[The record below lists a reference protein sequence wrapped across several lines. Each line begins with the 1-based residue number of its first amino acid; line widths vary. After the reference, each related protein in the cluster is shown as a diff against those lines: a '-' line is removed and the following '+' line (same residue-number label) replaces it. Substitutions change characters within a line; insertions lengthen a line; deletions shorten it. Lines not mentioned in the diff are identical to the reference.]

1 MSSRNYNNTP
11 PPPPPPPRRYIRR
24 LDGGGVLGA
33 NQYNNNNGANQYNN
47 DPYYNQYNRANRYYN
62 NQFNNGAN
70 QYYNNRAN
78 QYYNRGNPYYNRN
91 SPYYRR
97 NIYYNRNYRPQ
108 QRYANPYDV
117 NRPQGRF
124 ILSTRSNQIRSRTN
138 SNQQRRSRS
147 NRPNSRNN
155 RQRSQSR
162 QQLQQ
167 QRRRGPRQ
175 LHLND
180 FMPAELREPS
190 PNLPTEFNIAA
201 TTATTVPPDALPQR
215 EIFAR
220 RNTTQPFVVD
230 QNGQDNQQPQPPPQP
245 SRQRQRQQNQRRQR
259 PTVSSYRRRQNS
271 RNNRFAELADENDN
285 NKNDNDPIEIEV
297 DNEPMP
303 FNRNMKNMKNN
314 NNNKKDKNTK
324 KTRLYLEPNRILT
337 WLEKHSP
344 MSKKAI
350 SGRGNQAYA
359 LASAPIYD
367 EWVRNN
373 YEVQVWQSYLKLATE
388 KKHWAKEVIQR
399 TKRRDNVINT
409 RFIHKKINRLNTN
422 ISEANATISDL
433 QTELSTYWM
442 HTTSEVATQRLARQI
457 TDLVVRRLST
467 NQTRQTTVATDTE
480 DDAPAPTAPTIA
492 TATTTAIK
500 NHIREPVDRIEKYIL
515 DYIHFCTQHVKKMAQ
530 TRIQLAKAQMDEF
543 KALED
548 FEQIATPAQWN
559 IHLILKP
566 KIKLWSTKNKN
577 YKILTKRVELE
588 LLPKIIDKVDFSFRV
603 DESIINQDEAQ
614 ATYDQMRQIT
624 KEFRTQAMK
633 LYVQSAARENEI
645 LLNEIQGIIEKFP
658 KKENENDKDK
668 DDDGTN
674 AEEGYAA
681 FEEYQKLR
689 EQRLKLE
696 IEQSLY
702 FLAEQRVEDNNNNQE
717 EEEIIAPT
725 LQEHQLLKLGPKFI
739 FNDPKTASRRR
750 TTELATLKRKIET
763 RFFEKKVNPGRP
775 VEQFIAELDVLLQNL
790 HNIPNTKKRIQLNIT
805 QTNNSFDTLSSIIQ
819 SSQSQTIIRPKL
831 KRNYGRTVKRLKYK
845 IHLANTI
852 LRKTD
857 KSKVFHLGK
866 VEHYQKKSEEYMEKT
881 KAYQCLGIIDPLPD
895 LIQRTNKYLLDLRLA
910 KWITQKQY
918 EQLSIKPNE
927 AELAHLYYLPKAHKP
942 GTPLRPIISGLKHPT
957 IKISKYLDNLLRPLF
972 DQMALN
978 TTVTSGFELIKKL
991 QEWSTVNMRQDTT
1004 FCTIDVTDLY
1014 TMVPQIEG
1022 VLSLRKM
1029 LNKLKLKQVG
1039 GLKIETII
1047 RLSRFVM
1054 KNNYFS
1060 YNGQFYHQVRG
1071 GAMGSPLTLT
1081 ISNCYMY
1088 FFERQIIN
1096 QIRNSGGLYFR
1107 YIDDIFISVNWPIR
1121 HLLKEVD
1128 RWNQFDPNIQLSAN
1142 IGSSINFLDLHIENQ
1157 DGQLYTTVY
1166 QKPSYEPYYLPFN
1179 SVHPLHMK
1187 KNIIFTMLLRAI
1199 RYCSTFQTYLND
1211 REKLRMALLL
1221 NKYPNAFID
1230 EQFNN
1235 MLLKF
1240 GIDQPLNFTNYK
1252 SYRQN
1257 IIDSPIKGKVPINY
1271 EKTMFIHFT
1280 YCSSMKTFPFKFHIL
1295 WNKYFEESPINELLP
1310 VLGTRNVQ
1318 NLQRRLTHTRSGK
1331 Y

>member
-1 MSSRNYNNTP
+1 
-11 PPPPPPPRRYIRR
+11 
-24 LDGGGVLGA
+24 
-33 NQYNNNNGANQYNN
+33 
-47 DPYYNQYNRANRYYN
+47 
-62 NQFNNGAN
+62 
-70 QYYNNRAN
+70 
-78 QYYNRGNPYYNRN
+78 
-91 SPYYRR
+91 
-97 NIYYNRNYRPQ
+97 
-108 QRYANPYDV
+108 
-117 NRPQGRF
+117 
-124 ILSTRSNQIRSRTN
+124 
-138 SNQQRRSRS
+138 
-147 NRPNSRNN
+147 
-155 RQRSQSR
+155 
-162 QQLQQ
+162 
-167 QRRRGPRQ
+167 
-175 LHLND
+175 
-180 FMPAELREPS
+180 PS
-190 PNLPTEFNIAA
+190 
-201 TTATTVPPDALPQR
+201 
-215 EIFAR
+215 
-220 RNTTQPFVVD
+220 
-230 QNGQDNQQPQPPPQP
+230 
-245 SRQRQRQQNQRRQR
+245 
-259 PTVSSYRRRQNS
+259 
-271 RNNRFAELADENDN
+271 
-285 NKNDNDPIEIEV
+285 
-297 DNEPMP
+297 
-303 FNRNMKNMKNN
+303 
-314 NNNKKDKNTK
+314 
-324 KTRLYLEPNRILT
+324 
-337 WLEKHSP
+337 
-344 MSKKAI
+344 
-350 SGRGNQAYA
+350 
-359 LASAPIYD
+359 
-367 EWVRNN
+367 
-373 YEVQVWQSYLKLATE
+373 
-388 KKHWAKEVIQR
+388 
-399 TKRRDNVINT
+399 
-409 RFIHKKINRLNTN
+409 
-422 ISEANATISDL
+422 
-433 QTELSTYWM
+433 
-442 HTTSEVATQRLARQI
+442 
-457 TDLVVRRLST
+457 
-467 NQTRQTTVATDTE
+467 
-480 DDAPAPTAPTIA
+480 
-492 TATTTAIK
+492 
-500 NHIREPVDRIEKYIL
+500 
-515 DYIHFCTQHVKKMAQ
+515 
-530 TRIQLAKAQMDEF
+530 
-543 KALED
+543 
-548 FEQIATPAQWN
+548 QWN
-559 IHLILKP
+559 IHLMLKP
-566 KIKLWSTKNKN
+566 KVKLCSTKNKN
-577 YKILTKRVELE
+577 KTIATKRVEYD
-588 LLPKIIDKVDFSFRV
+588 LPPKFISKIDLTFKI
-603 DESIINQDEAQ
+603 DESIVNKDEIQ
-614 ATYDQMRQIT
+614 ATYDEMRKIT
-624 KEFRTQAMK
+624 KDFRTQAMK
-633 LYVQSAARENEI
+633 LYVQSLEREYELLSNEI
-645 LLNEIQGIIEKFP
+645 KRIIQGFP
-658 KKENENDKDK
+658 SEND
-668 DDDGTN
+668 DGFD
-674 AEEGYAA
+674 AEAGCAA
-681 FEEYQKLR
+681 FKQYHQLPSRGRAK
-689 EQRLKLE
+689 
-696 IEQSLY
+696 QSRTFRRPDSHPITERG
-702 FLAEQRVEDNNNNQE
+702 FLAPAIINQAN
-717 EEEIIAPT
+717 IKLT
-725 LQEHQLLKLGPKFI
+725 KQEHQLLRLGPRFI
-739 FNDPKTASRRR
+739 FDDPKTAARRR

-763 RFFEKKVNPGRP
+763 RFFEKKVSPGRP

-790 HNIPNTKKRIQLNIT
+790 HNIPMTKKRIKFNKT
-805 QTNNSFDTLSSIIQ
+805 QTNKSFDNLSSIIQ
-819 SSQSQTIIRPKL
+819 SSQSSQSQVIIRQRK
-831 KRNYGRTVKRLKYK
+831 KKNYGRIVKRLKYK
-845 IHLANTI
+845 IHMANTI

-866 VEHYQKKSEEYMEKT
+866 VDHYQKKSEEYMDKT
-881 KAYQCLGIIDPLPD
+881 QAYQCLGAIDPLPD
-895 LIQRTNKYLLDLRLA
+895 LIQRTNRYLLDLRLA

-927 AELAHLYYLPKAHKP
+927 VELAHLYYLPKVHKP

-957 IKISKYLDNLLRPLF
+957 IKISKFLDDLLRPLF

-978 TTVTSGFELIKKL
+978 STVTSGFDLVKHL
-991 QEWSTVNMRQDTT
+991 QQWSRNNFKRETL

-1014 TMVPQIEG
+1014 TMVSQIEG

-1257 IIDSPIKGKVPINY
+1257 IIDSPIKEKVPINY

-1295 WNKYFEESPINELLP
+1295 WNKYFGESPINELLP